1 MKLIKQ
7 GKKAVNSLFGDDD
20 NVKPDVNQSD
30 VDAAIESVEK
40 IKHKDI
46 AKELMDRINKVKE
59 TLKERE
65 QARVQEK
72 KNKEREQK
80 SQEKESTVEK
90 EKKQEKEK
98 TQQVGE
104 AKEVEEDIVY
114 EEPGAQSNADEIRR
128 LEDRYYQLASQ
139 RDRLEYEAYQYP
151 THTQEHRDALEEII
165 KVLQEMQAIEE
176 LLNQLY

>member
-1 MKLIKQ
+1 
-7 GKKAVNSLFGDDD
+7 KAVNSLFGDDD
-20 NVKPDVNQSD
+20 NVKSDVNQSD
-30 VDAAIESVEK
+30 VDAAIESVVK

-90 EKKQEKEK
+90 EKETE
-98 TQQVGE
+98 QQYDE
-104 AKEVEEDIVY
+104 YEEDMFY
-114 EEPGAQSNADEIRR
+114 EETETDRKSTR
-128 LEDRYYQLASQ
+128 LNSSHVSISYAVFCL
-139 RDRLEYEAYQYP
+139 
-151 THTQEHRDALEEII
+151 
-165 KVLQEMQAIEE
+165 K
-176 LLNQLY
+176 